1 MLVLT
6 FKSVKEKKSQKHK
19 KIEIFV
25 KIFIFCVKKIKKNI
39 FEYQVFFYLYIK

>member
-25 KIFIFCVKKIKKNI
+25 KIFIFCVKKIKKIFLNI
-39 FEYQVFFYLYIK
+39 KYFFIYI